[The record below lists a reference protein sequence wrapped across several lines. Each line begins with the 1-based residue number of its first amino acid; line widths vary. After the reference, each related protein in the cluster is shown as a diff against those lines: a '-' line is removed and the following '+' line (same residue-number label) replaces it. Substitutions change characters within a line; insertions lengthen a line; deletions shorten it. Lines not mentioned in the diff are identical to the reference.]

1 MTISSTGR
9 FTITHAFILGWLL
22 VNVHSAKGHNAP
34 EVLSIEKVRNETSSS
49 DDLSVRCEG
58 RTKLTTALTPA
69 LSPRERENRP
79 PRSGESNALGSAGVS
94 ALDRG

>member
-34 EVLSIEKVRNETSSS
+34 EVLSIEKVRNETSPS
-49 DDLSVRCEG
+49 DDLS
-58 RTKLTTALTPA
+58 KLPSQSSRGPGGAHKTPRA
-69 LSPRERENRP
+69 IPL
-79 PRSGESNALGSAGVS
+79 RS
-94 ALDRG
+94 LDLRRA